1 MRIMSLLFF
10 FLLIPIQAMV
20 GTFVC
25 TGARH
30 LLLNLIA
37 DTEVVR
43 LEGPDGLQQAIF
55 GDLSSDPQ
63 QAAPQA
69 QQVIQLPAWPQKQKQ
84 KQAQKQ
90 AQIAGAYRQV
100 VHAWEIGLHKYPAVV
115 LYARDMVYGTADVA
129 QANLRRTQEEDARI
143 IQKAFSRRRHGDGQM
158 HQLARKLRWF

>member
-1 MRIMSLLFF
+1 MRIRSLLFF
-10 FLLIPIQAMV
+10 FLLIPIQAMA

-25 TGARH
+25 TDARH
-30 LLLNLIA
+30 LPLNLTA
-37 DTEVVR
+37 DTKVVR
-43 LEGPDGLQQAIF
+43 LEGPDGLQQAVF

-69 QQVIQLPAWPQKQKQ
+69 QQVIQLPDWPQKQK
-84 KQAQKQ
+84 QKQ

-115 LYARDMVYGTADVA
+115 LYARNMVYGTADVA
-129 QANLRRTQEEDARI
+129 QANLRRTQGEDARI
-143 IQKAFSRRRHGDGQM
+143 IQKASSRRRHGDGQM